1 MSRFSW
7 EQINKLVKALAR
19 AHELRD
25 TPHLSSQW
33 LDTVMREVRRQPA
46 ESTSWSEAPRLIWR
60 AAAVI
65 ALVSALL
72 MGSVLTWTA
81 ERSDADAAALV
92 ADASLDPTLPGGEP

>member
-7 EQINKLVKALAR
+7 EQVNKLVKGLAR

-25 TPHLSSQW
+25 TPHLSPRW
-33 LDTVMREVRRQPA
+33 LDTVMREVRRQP

-72 MGSVLTWTA
+72 MGSVLT
-81 ERSDADAAALV
+81 
-92 ADASLDPTLPGGEP
+92 